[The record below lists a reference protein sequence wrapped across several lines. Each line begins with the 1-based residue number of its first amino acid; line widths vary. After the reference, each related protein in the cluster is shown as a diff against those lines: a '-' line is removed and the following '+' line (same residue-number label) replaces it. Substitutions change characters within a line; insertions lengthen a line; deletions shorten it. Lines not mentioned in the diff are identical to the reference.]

1 MKFYNLCIVQ
11 LCSSLHLY
19 IFSCHSLL
27 SKSKVIHLP
36 LVCLCANVLFNYAN
50 FIFDNARAK
59 ANSHY
64 TDRRPSTVHHFSD
77 IPKPD
82 KHRFNMLSENK
93 RRPTPT
99 YRGNTLIRQ
108 NLTNVS
114 VAICLH
120 LSVQCE
126 LVFEQEGCGKC
137 NGSYICYPDKKIK
150 KGQNQARQSIYI
162 SKKQSEINTLRT
174 WSDFRGI
181 SCFISL
187 VTMCTH
193 TR

>member
-19 IFSCHSLL
+19 IFSCHSVL

-99 YRGNTLIRQ
+99 YRGNTLIRPDKR
-108 NLTNVS
+108 V
-114 VAICLH
+114 CCH
-120 LSVQCE
+120 LSASVSAVCE

-137 NGSYICYPDKKIK
+137 NGSYICYTDKKIK
-150 KGQNQARQSIYI
+150 KVRIKQVNQSTYQR
-162 SKKQSEINTLRT
+162 NNLR
-174 WSDFRGI
+174 
-181 SCFISL
+181 
-187 VTMCTH
+187 
-193 TR
+193 

>member
-36 LVCLCANVLFNYAN
+36 LVCLCAMSCLIMQTLYST
-50 FIFDNARAK
+50 NARAK

-137 NGSYICYPDKKIK
+137 NGSYICYPDKKNKKRSESSKSINLHIK
-150 KGQNQARQSIYI
+150 ETIWDKY
-162 SKKQSEINTLRT
+162 SKNMVRL
-174 WSDFRGI
+174 
-181 SCFISL
+181 
-187 VTMCTH
+187 
-193 TR
+193 